1 MRSTSHVSPT
11 CSDHFRMMMLDCR
24 VHNYGP
30 FSSDCSLWRLLNLF
44 FLMKGTWCWWSVNV
58 LLMHNNVC
66 VYICSWKD
74 TGGIN
79 WSSLVLLLHSCI
91 KCVRGVQTLL
101 HSSSAHK
108 RSGIE
113 WELLLLPLPVGRLTW
128 EMRKTLVLLWWLI
141 EILAVEYGLIMLLL
155 LLLLQV
161 LCLEFIH
168 NFHSRVF
175 LDRWRVDYS
184 GVFKVILC
192 QN

>member
-1 MRSTSHVSPT
+1 MKGEWLLLLLLHCTCSWHKVLTQWLLYSLTCWNGLLLLMEICLRLLLLWYQRMKLARALSMLLHRLVQGTRWELVYALRLTTVSWRRCIMRSTSHVSPT

-79 WSSLVLLLHSCI
+79 RSSLVLLLHSCI
-91 KCVRGVQTLL
+91 KCVRCV
-101 HSSSAHK
+101 
-108 RSGIE
+108 
-113 WELLLLPLPVGRLTW
+113 
-128 EMRKTLVLLWWLI
+128 
-141 EILAVEYGLIMLLL
+141 
-155 LLLLQV
+155 
-161 LCLEFIH
+161 
-168 NFHSRVF
+168 
-175 LDRWRVDYS
+175 
-184 GVFKVILC
+184 
-192 QN
+192 